1 MNDLNKFFYPK
12 SIAVIGASSKPGTL
26 GYELLGNLMKFG
38 YNGKLFSVNPKA
50 DAIHSIKS
58 YKSLTEIKDD
68 VDLAVIMLGK
78 HLVLTAIDDCHKRK
92 LKR

>member
-1 MNDLNKFFYPK
+1 MTVELDKFFYPK

-38 YNGKLFSVNPKA
+38 YNGKLFPVNPKA

-58 YKSLTEIKDD
+58 YKSLTEIKDE
-68 VDLAVIMLGK
+68 VDLAIIMLGK
-78 HLVLTAIDDCHKRK
+78 HLVLPAVDECKK
-92 LKR
+92 